1 MNARLSIKATTSIIL
16 ITVLL
21 SFFITIVYASS
32 LVGISASLRAVDYSF
47 QRKTFYA
54 EGRYWVFYYE
64 AVHVGLGLGYK
75 SSTDGVNFEPGNPI
89 YISDATYDFC
99 LDFNGSHLVW
109 AFPCG
114 QYVYFQMSKP
124 LSNGTITP
132 VADRQTVFNSG
143 DANDIISKVF
153 IIFDSNNNIFVSYSW
168 YDVSAGVTY
177 NRVHKT
183 SSKNGSWVEASG
195 FPVSLVTGDYT
206 VTLQK
211 MGNDV
216 NCIYTSNNAVVKA
229 KRYYSN
235 NNTFSS
241 EQILSSSKIVDSKAL
256 SSVENNIVFLST
268 SYSGGTSQTRYF
280 TSNRNTPTSYPNAYT
295 VLTGSLSSG
304 SLSNLQSSDNVYM
317 VFNKNTANN
326 IIEIVFTGTISLSN
340 WQPFLQVD
348 IEAHLSNSKTPPYV
362 LEVAAY
368 NYLTE
373 SYETT
378 GSMYAAVGIGTTEI
392 HAYLYCTDVFLG
404 KYVNASSGE
413 WKVKVK
419 VTGDASL
426 TNPALYIDYLG
437 QKMISYQFSTAQSAS
452 ASAGY
457 QFIDD
462 LYVGVRFW
470 WVDSNFIEHEIT
482 PYPVAVVL
490 GPSGVTTSKSASYQ
504 LPIIENV
511 RRIVVRIYRS
521 NEILTT
527 GDLTGGAMPL
537 VWSTE
542 DLNTT
547 VGGAL
552 TVYYYFWYS
561 STTDET
567 YFRFGSSTYNSRIA
581 GFTVGYTTVNMI
593 KHLRY
598 NAGWSESTVVS
609 GVSSTSYPVLSVD
622 ANTNNLYCFYATA
635 NHIYYAKYDGT
646 WQTPVDWINE
656 GERLTSNNKLT
667 CFYQSGGNAIGLVYL
682 TGSMPYNVKFEYL
695 PLITKTWHD
704 IALWSQYTLT
714 RKWLN
719 IASFSENLLTRK
731 WTDIASTI
739 VNALTRKWQDISSYI
754 LSLLTRSWNSI
765 ATFAVSVFS
774 RMWNAIAFW
783 TFDLLTTLIMRL
795 WHDIVYWST
804 IIGDTIFANSYFKY
818 LAVSGLAF
826 VILFILI
833 FEEGKKK

>member
-1 MNARLSIKATTSIIL
+1 MHVRLSIKATISIIL

-21 SFFITIVYASS
+21 LSFFVTIVYAPSI
-32 LVGISASLRAVDYSF
+32 VGTSASTRAVDYSF

-64 AVHVGLGLGYK
+64 AAYGGLGYK
-75 SSTDGVNFEPGNPI
+75 SSTDGVIFEPSGYPI
-89 YISDATYDFC
+89 LIQNSTYDFS
-99 LDFNGSHLVW
+99 LDYNNSHLVW

-114 QYVYFQMSKP
+114 QYVYFQMSIP
-124 LSNGTITP
+124 LSNGSIVP
-132 VADRQTVFNSG
+132 VAGRQTVFNSG
-143 DANDIISKVF
+143 DASDIISKVF

-211 MGNDV
+211 IGSDV

-241 EQILSSSKIVDSKAL
+241 EQTLSSSTIVDSKAL
-256 SSVENNIVFLST
+256 SVVENNIVFLST

-280 TSNRNTPTSYPNAYT
+280 TSNRNTLTSYPNAYT
-295 VLTGSLSSG
+295 VLSGSLSSG
-304 SLSNLQSSDNVYM
+304 TLSNLQSSDDVYM

-326 IIEIVFTGTISLSN
+326 IVEIVFTGTTSLSN
-340 WQPFLQVD
+340 WQPFLQID
-348 IEAHLSNSKTPPYV
+348 IEAHLSTSRTPPYV

-368 NYLTE
+368 NYQTNA
-373 SYETT
+373 YETS
-378 GSMYAAVGIGTTEI
+378 GSMHASVGIGTTDI
-392 HAYLYCTDVFLG
+392 HVYLYCTDVFLG

-413 WKVKVK
+413 WKIKVK
-419 VTGDASL
+419 VYGDASL
-426 TNPALYIDYLG
+426 ANPALYIDYLG
-437 QKMISYQFSTAQSAS
+437 QKMISYKFSTTQSAS
-452 ASAGY
+452 ANAGY
-457 QFIDD
+457 QFIDG

-470 WVDSNFIEHEIT
+470 WVDANFIEHEIT

-490 GPSGVTTSKSASYQ
+490 GPSGVTTSLSATYQ
-504 LPIIENV
+504 LPIVENV
-511 RRIVVRIYRS
+511 RRIVIRIYRS

-527 GDLTGGAMPL
+527 GDLTGGAIPL
-537 VWSTE
+537 VWSSE

-581 GFTVGYTTVNMI
+581 GFTVGYTTVNVI

-622 ANTNNLYCFYATA
+622 VNTNNLYCFYAMT

-646 WQTPVDWINE
+646 WHTPVDWITE
-656 GERLTSNNKLT
+656 TTTLTANDRLT
-667 CFYQSGGNAIGLVYL
+667 CFYQAGGNNIGLVYL
-682 TGSMPYNVKFEYL
+682 TRTSSPFNVKFASL
-695 PLITKTWHD
+695 SVVTKVWRD
-704 IALWSQYTLT
+704 IALWT
-714 RKWLN
+714 
-719 IASFSENLLTRK
+719 E
-731 WTDIASTI
+731 
-739 VNALTRKWQDISSYI
+739 NALTRKWLDIASFSESLLTRKFYDVVLWSFQTLTRKWNDISSYI
-754 LSLLTRSWNSI
+754 LSLLSRSWNSI
-765 ATFAVSVFS
+765 ATFAISVLS

-783 TFDLLTTLIMRL
+783 TFDLLAGLVKL
-795 WHDIVYWST
+795 WHDIVCWST
-804 IIGDTIFANSYFKY
+804 VIGDTIFANSYFKY
-818 LAVSGLAF
+818 LAISSLVF
-826 VILFILI
+826 IILFILI